1 MPMKNPIHPGRLVR
15 HDCLEPLELTITA
28 GAKVL
33 GVSRQTLNNVVNE
46 KTGISAEMAIRLSKA
61 FGSTPET
68 WLAMQMAFDL
78 AQARKLEGRIKVKR
92 YECLQPEAAA

>member
-1 MPMKNPIHPGRLVR
+1 MKKPIHPGRLVR

-46 KTGISAEMAIRLSKA
+46 KTGISAEMTIRLSKA
-61 FGSTPET
+61 FGSTLET
-68 WLAMQMAFDL
+68 WLAIQMAFDL
-78 AQARKLEGRIKVKR
+78 AQARKLEGHIKVKR
-92 YECLQPEAAA
+92 YESLQPEAAA

>member
-92 YECLQPEAAA
+92 YESLQPEAAA